1 MQTVGV
7 WLRQAREARGSTLK
21 EAEEAIRIRVRFLEA
36 LEAWD
41 LAAFPGG
48 DVQIRGFL
56 RIYARY
62 LGLPADEVLARYS
75 GARPVGSAPSGAMTS
90 RSAPGLATSRPR
102 PAPVVT
108 SRPRWM
114 NAETLIIACILLILL
129 PTIGV
134 GGWYFIV
141 RRGGA
146 EETVAPAAAT
156 APVEGGSS
164 STPVAPQTSP
174 LVTPTF
180 PVNPDG
186 GVTLALEASEHV
198 WVRVTADDTLIFEGM
213 LIPGQAETWT
223 GQELIIVDTGNGA
236 GLLVTVN
243 EQPQGR
249 MCGRGEACSRG
260 WGAGG
265 EVVVP
270 PLVPT
275 MVP

>member
-1 MQTVGV
+1 MQTVGL
-7 WLRQAREARGSTLK
+7 WLRQARESRGDTLR
-21 EAEEAIRIRVRFLEA
+21 EAEEATRIRARFLEA

-75 GARPVGSAPSGAMTS
+75 AEARPVLSAPSGRAAQAKPS
-90 RSAPGLATSRPR
+90 

-114 NAETLIIACILLILL
+114 NAETLIIACILLVLL

-134 GGWYFIV
+134 GGWYFIF

-146 EETVAPAAAT
+146 EEAATPPAAT
-156 APVEGGSS
+156 APVEVGAASS
-164 STPVAPQTSP
+164 PLAPQTSP

-180 PVNPDG
+180 PVSAEG
-186 GVTLALEASEHV
+186 GVTLALEATEHV
-198 WVRVTADDTLIFEGM
+198 WVRVTADDALVFEGM
-213 LIPGQAETWT
+213 LTPGQVETWT

-260 WGAGG
+260 WGTGG

-270 PLVPT
+270 PLAP
-275 MVP
+275 